1 MGPGQASGTR
11 LGQPAPR
18 LLLLPEYSTKDP
30 AKWDQGKWDPA
41 KWDQGK
47 WDPAK
52 WDQGKWDP
60 AKWDQGKWDPAKW
73 DQGKW
78 DQARSTGTTLLLPE
92 YSTINAPDQCL

>member
-11 LGQPAPR
+11 LGQPAPH

-47 WDPAK
+47 WD
-52 WDQGKWDP
+52 Q
-60 AKWDQGKWDPAKW
+60 AKW

-92 YSTINAPDQCL
+92 YSTIKAPDQCL